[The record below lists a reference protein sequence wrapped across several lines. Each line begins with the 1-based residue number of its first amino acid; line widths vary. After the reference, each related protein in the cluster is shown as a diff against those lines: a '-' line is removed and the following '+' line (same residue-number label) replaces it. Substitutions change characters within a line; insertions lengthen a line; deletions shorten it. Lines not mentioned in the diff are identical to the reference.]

1 MQRRKPMKLFAN
13 DAAGGAA
20 QQSRTATIAPP
31 PAKRGRRRASA
42 HLDSL
47 KAEPEAKGVTKWLMQ
62 QTPR

>member
-31 PAKRGRRRASA
+31 PAKRGRHRASA
-42 HLDSL
+42 HWNSL
-47 KAEPEAKGVTKWLMQ
+47 KAEPEAKRGDTWLTQ
-62 QTPR
+62 STPR